1 MTYQRP
7 DKREYDQLRNTKITP
22 NISPYAEGSAL
33 IEVGGTKVIC
43 TASVEDRVPMF
54 MRNKGLGWVTAE
66 YSMLPRATNTRTQRE
81 TKNGPSGRTQEIQRL
96 IGRSLRAVVNTKLLG
111 ERQIYL
117 DCDVIQADGGTRC
130 ASITGAYVALALAC
144 RKLVKQGTIRTNP
157 ILSEVAAVSVG
168 ILESTSVLDL
178 AYAEDSTADVDMNV
192 VCTGSGKFIELQ
204 GTAEREPFSRDQMDE
219 MLVLAEIG
227 VNKLFEIQRK
237 ALNG

>member
-33 IEVGGTKVIC
+33 IEVGGTKIIC

-54 MRNKGLGWVTAE
+54 MRNTGLGWVTAE

-81 TKNGPSGRTQEIQRL
+81 TQRPSGRTQEIQRL
-96 IGRSLRAVVNTKLLG
+96 IGRSLRAVVDTKLLG

-144 RKLVKQGTIRTNP
+144 RKLLKQGTIKTSP
-157 ILSEVAAVSVG
+157 ILSEVAAISVG
-168 ILESTSVLDL
+168 IIEGTSILDL
-178 AYAEDSTADVDMNV
+178 AYAEDSNADVDMNV

-227 VNKLFEIQRK
+227 VNKLFEIQRN
-237 ALNG
+237 ALKS